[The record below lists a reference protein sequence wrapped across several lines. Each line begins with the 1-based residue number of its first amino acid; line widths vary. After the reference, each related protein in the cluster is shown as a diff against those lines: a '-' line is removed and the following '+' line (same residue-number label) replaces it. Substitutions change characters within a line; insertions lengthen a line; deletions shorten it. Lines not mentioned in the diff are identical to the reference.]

1 LMRRLKETLDPLN
14 ILSPGRMF
22 ASEVINDG

>member
-1 LMRRLKETLDPLN
+1 LMKRLKETLDPLN

-22 ASEVINDG
+22 ASEVIKDG